1 MSRVVVD
8 ANVCLSALIRPQGP
22 PGQILKRLLGERA
35 HTIIVS
41 KAILEEVRRSLDYP
55 KVRKKLDA
63 TDEELDAWV
72 DSIGVLADVPGVTE
86 SGWADRHLENSRS
99 PFKSALVVEF
109 CAVQSLDSSGR
120 GILAPDDSSHESK
133 LAFIS
138 AAFSGSAVDKSC
150 SSLKSFTTSKSSTE
164 SLS

>member
-8 ANVCLSALIRPQGP
+8 ANVYLSALIRPQGP

-72 DSIGVLADVPGVTE
+72 DSIGVLADVPGVAE
-86 SGWADRHLENSRS
+86 SGWAPTSRKPEKPFQVRARRRVLRHSVSGFERARHPGSRRFE
-99 PFKSALVVEF
+99 P
-109 CAVQSLDSSGR
+109 
-120 GILAPDDSSHESK
+120 
-133 LAFIS
+133 
-138 AAFSGSAVDKSC
+138 
-150 SSLKSFTTSKSSTE
+150 
-164 SLS
+164 

>member
-8 ANVCLSALIRPQGP
+8 ANVYLSALIRPQGP

-72 DSIGVLADVPGVTE
+72 DSIGVLADFVSGAPDVRIVE
-86 SGWADRHLENSRS
+86 SDPDDDSYVAAALDGRADFIVSGDRHLVDLEE
-99 PFKSALVVEF
+99 VEGIRIVTPRQF
-109 CAVQSLDSSGR
+109 LDLLDS
-120 GILAPDDSSHESK
+120 
-133 LAFIS
+133 
-138 AAFSGSAVDKSC
+138 
-150 SSLKSFTTSKSSTE
+150 TE
-164 SLS
+164 TPNAEDE